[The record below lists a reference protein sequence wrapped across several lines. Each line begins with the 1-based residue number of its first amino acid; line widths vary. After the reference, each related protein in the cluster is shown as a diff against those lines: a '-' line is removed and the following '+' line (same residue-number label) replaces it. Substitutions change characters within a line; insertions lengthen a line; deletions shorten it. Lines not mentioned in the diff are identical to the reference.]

1 LYIGTYWTLS
11 TNNELSRL
19 LSNPDNVIL
28 SSGLENRLADSAVQ
42 VIDQEVMKPQVQLG
56 DDTFICNV
64 REMVIDQGA
73 YIFRLHIP
81 SFTILNLLKN
91 KKEITLSIEDLIY
104 HQSVNT
110 PIEWSD
116 NLLTITTRRILN
128 ETV

>member
-1 LYIGTYWTLS
+1 M
-11 TNNELSRL
+11 

-28 SSGLENRLADSAVQ
+28 SSELENRLTDNAVQ
-42 VIDQEVMKPQVQLG
+42 VIDQKVMKPQVQLG
-56 DDTFICNV
+56 DDTFICSV
-64 REMVIDQGA
+64 REMAIDQGT

-91 KKEITLSIEDLIY
+91 KKEITLKIEDLIY

-128 ETV
+128 ETI